1 MFSILFDSPFLFVV
15 LALGAI
21 MFAIAKQEKPEQS
34 RYLNFLLLTLVTFGV
49 ILFDNPFKSYLYA
62 GLLFYV
68 YVVYIFIPTSLV
80 FGFISIYKS
89 KRHLQYYPSNYS
101 KILKTNAWILM
112 ILSIVNLLM
121 LLMQSEIGIIILVP
135 IVGISSIIQFIYGEL
150 ERKRVQNLLQ
160 QNQEVVPIPDSILND
175 GDIDEN

>member
-1 MFSILFDSPFLFVV
+1 MFSILFDSPFLIVVFVI
-15 LALGAI
+15 GAI
-21 MFAIAKQEKPEQS
+21 MFIIAKQEKPEQS

-68 YVVYIFIPTSLV
+68 YVVYIFIPASLV
-80 FGFISIYKS
+80 FAFISIYKS
-89 KRHLQYYPSNYS
+89 KRYLQYYPSNYS
-101 KILKTNAWILM
+101 KILKTHAWILM

-135 IVGISSIIQFIYGEL
+135 IVGISSIIQFIFGEL
-150 ERKRVQNLLQ
+150 ESKRVQKLQ
-160 QNQEVVPIPDSILND
+160 QQKQEDAPIPDSISND

>member
-62 GLLFYV
+62 GLLFSV
-68 YVVYIFIPTSLV
+68 YVVYIFIPASLV

-135 IVGISSIIQFIYGEL
+135 IVGISSIIQFIFGEL
-150 ERKRVQNLLQ
+150 ESKRVRNLQ
-160 QNQEVVPIPDSILND
+160 QQKQEDVVIQNADATE
-175 GDIDEN
+175 DEPHEN

>member
-68 YVVYIFIPTSLV
+68 YVLFLFIKAKDIYNITLV
-80 FGFISIYKS
+80 
-89 KRHLQYYPSNYS
+89 
-101 KILKTNAWILM
+101 T
-112 ILSIVNLLM
+112 
-121 LLMQSEIGIIILVP
+121 
-135 IVGISSIIQFIYGEL
+135 IQKF
-150 ERKRVQNLLQ
+150 
-160 QNQEVVPIPDSILND
+160 
-175 GDIDEN
+175 

>member
-1 MFSILFDSPFLFVV
+1 MFSILFDSPFLIVVFVI
-15 LALGAI
+15 GAI
-21 MFAIAKQEKPEQS
+21 MFIIAKQEKPEQS

-68 YVVYIFIPTSLV
+68 FYIFIPASLV

-121 LLMQSEIGIIILVP
+121 LLIQSEIGIIILVP
-135 IVGISSIIQFIYGEL
+135 IVGISSIIQFIFGEL
-150 ERKRVQNLLQ
+150 ESKRVQKLQ
-160 QNQEVVPIPDSILND
+160 QQKQQYTPNPTPVSND
-175 GDIDEN
+175 GDINEN

>member
-1 MFSILFDSPFLFVV
+1 MFSILFDSPFLIVVFVI
-15 LALGAI
+15 GAI
-21 MFAIAKQEKPEQS
+21 MFIIAKQEKPEQS

-68 YVVYIFIPTSLV
+68 YVVYIFIPASLV
-80 FGFISIYKS
+80 FAFISIYKS

-121 LLMQSEIGIIILVP
+121 LLMQSEIGIIILVSAL
-135 IVGISSIIQFIYGEL
+135 VLSFNLSLENLKVKECRNYNNKSKKMLLSLTQFQTT
-150 ERKRVQNLLQ
+150 VT
-160 QNQEVVPIPDSILND
+160 
-175 GDIDEN
+175 

>member
-68 YVVYIFIPTSLV
+68 YVVYIFIPASLV
-80 FGFISIYKS
+80 FGFLSIYES

-121 LLMQSEIGIIILVP
+121 LLTQSEVGIIILLP
-135 IVGISSIIQFIYGEL
+135 IVGISSIIQFIFGEL
-150 ERKRVQNLLQ
+150 ERKRVQKLLKQ
-160 QNQEVVPIPDSILND
+160 RKEDTVFQNPEAIEGESH
-175 GDIDEN
+175 EN

>member
-1 MFSILFDSPFLFVV
+1 MFSILFDSPFLIVV
-15 LALGAI
+15 FALGAI

-68 YVVYIFIPTSLV
+68 YVVYIFIPASLV
-80 FGFISIYKS
+80 FAFISIYKS

-101 KILKTNAWILM
+101 KILKNNAWILM

-135 IVGISSIIQFIYGEL
+135 IVGISSIIQFIFGEL
-150 ERKRVQNLLQ
+150 ESKRVQKLQ
-160 QNQEVVPIPDSILND
+160 QQKQEDAPIPDSISND